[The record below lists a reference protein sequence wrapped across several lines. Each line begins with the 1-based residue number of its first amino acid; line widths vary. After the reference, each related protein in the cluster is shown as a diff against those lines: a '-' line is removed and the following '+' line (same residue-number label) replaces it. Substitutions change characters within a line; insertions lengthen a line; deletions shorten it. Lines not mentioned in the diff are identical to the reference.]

1 MKSVPLGGAF
11 WDGGADAFIN
21 KGTNGRWKDIL
32 TKEDNER
39 YEKMCVE
46 NLGEDCTRWLNTG
59 EM

>member
-1 MKSVPLGGAF
+1 MGA
-11 WDGGADAFIN
+11 GKN
-21 KGTNGRWKDIL
+21 LL

-46 NLGEDCTRWLNTG
+46 NLGEECTRWLNTG